1 MEGRQRD
8 VDRKGVQ
15 IKGAAERIK
24 KYKKKWM
31 ARMGRNQDRLR
42 NSNGNRK
49 FKIPKGRYEIKE
61 ESKEIFHLFLTSK
74 S

>member
-1 MEGRQRD
+1 MEERQRD

-24 KYKKKWM
+24 KHKKKWM
-31 ARMGRNQDRLR
+31 VRMRRNQDRLR

-49 FKIPKGRYEIKE
+49 SKIPKGRYGIKE
-61 ESKEIFHLFLTSK
+61 ESKEIFHLFLRSK